1 MQTVA
6 RLLESKQSL
15 DVCTISPEAT
25 VFDAIKVFAEN
36 NLGALIVTEQGFL
49 RGLITERD
57 YARKVILQGRSSKET
72 TVKDIMTENII
83 YVSPNDTISACM
95 EVMLNKYIRHLP
107 VVEDGR
113 LIGIISMGDVV
124 KSVLSQQ
131 IQTIDNLVE
140 SRRSSPPQSIKRP
153 ATFRLILRAVPYAHD
168 SMAAPCMLKRVGG
181 IKQSSACRPWL
192 LCQSSFEVM
201 ELRQKAQSG
210 VSTWSPMK
218 CFMQCSC
225 NVGEHASL
233 DRCF

>member
-15 DVCTISPEAT
+15 DVCTISPDAT
-25 VFDAIKVFAEN
+25 VFDAIKVFAEQ

-83 YVSPNDTISACM
+83 YVSPTDTVNACM

-107 VVEDGR
+107 VVDDGK

-124 KSVLSQQ
+124 KCVLAEQN
-131 IQTIDNLVE
+131 QTIDNLVE
-140 SRRSSPPQSIKRP
+140 YI
-153 ATFRLILRAVPYAHD
+153 TD
-168 SMAAPCMLKRVGG
+168 
-181 IKQSSACRPWL
+181 
-192 LCQSSFEVM
+192 
-201 ELRQKAQSG
+201 
-210 VSTWSPMK
+210 SPMTQLRTSRTADYEETL
-218 CFMQCSC
+218 FYRI
-225 NVGEHASL
+225 N
-233 DRCF
+233 

>member
-83 YVSPNDTISACM
+83 YVSPNDTVSACM
-95 EVMLNKYIRHLP
+95 EVMLNRYIRHLP
-107 VVEDGR
+107 VVENGR

-124 KSVLSQQ
+124 KSVLSHQN
-131 IQTIDNLVE
+131 QTIDNLVE
-140 SRRSSPPQSIKRP
+140 YI
-153 ATFRLILRAVPYAHD
+153 TD
-168 SMAAPCMLKRVGG
+168 
-181 IKQSSACRPWL
+181 
-192 LCQSSFEVM
+192 
-201 ELRQKAQSG
+201 
-210 VSTWSPMK
+210 SPMTQLRSAQTADYEK
-218 CFMQCSC
+218 TLFYRI
-225 NVGEHASL
+225 N
-233 DRCF
+233 

>member
-1 MQTVA
+1 MTS
-6 RLLESKQSL
+6 EHWQSIGNKKCWHCWYRGADL
-15 DVCTISPEAT
+15 S
-25 VFDAIKVFAEN
+25 AIMMS
-36 NLGALIVTEQGFL
+36 
-49 RGLITERD
+49 
-57 YARKVILQGRSSKET
+57 ARKQRS
-72 TVKDIMTENII
+72 I
-83 YVSPNDTISACM
+83 YT
-95 EVMLNKYIRHLP
+95 
-107 VVEDGR
+107 
-113 LIGIISMGDVV
+113 
-124 KSVLSQQ
+124 
-131 IQTIDNLVE
+131 
-140 SRRSSPPQSIKRP
+140 RRSSPPQSIARP
-153 ATFRLILRAVPYAHD
+153 ATFRFILRAVPYAHD